1 MSDPK
6 PTKCAL
12 CDEHVDFKMHHELEL
27 RLVSNVG
34 GQSSMYFMCPK
45 CAGHM
50 RRYIGNRV
58 KAVYGE
64 AG

>member
-12 CDEHVDFKMHHELEL
+12 CGEHVDFKLHHELEL
-27 RLVSNVG
+27 RLVSNAG

-58 KAVYGE
+58 KEVYGE

>member
-1 MSDPK
+1 MADPK

-12 CDEHVDFKMHHELEL
+12 CGEHVDCKLHHELEL

-34 GQSSMYFMCPK
+34 GQSSMYFMCSI

-50 RRYIGNRV
+50 RRYVGNRV
-58 KAVYGE
+58 KAVYRELG
-64 AG
+64 